1 MSGWKQKEVGKV
13 KIVHHSTSSTIQ
25 IIVKDREEYQPGDYR
40 EKTNELWIDYDQF
53 EDLKE
58 IIKTLF

>member
-1 MSGWKQKEVGKV
+1 MIGWKEIEVGKV
-13 KIVHHSTSSTIQ
+13 KIVHHSTSSTVQ
-25 IIVKDREEYQPGDYR
+25 IIVKDREEYQPGHYR
-40 EKTNELWIDYDQF
+40 EEINELWIDYYQF